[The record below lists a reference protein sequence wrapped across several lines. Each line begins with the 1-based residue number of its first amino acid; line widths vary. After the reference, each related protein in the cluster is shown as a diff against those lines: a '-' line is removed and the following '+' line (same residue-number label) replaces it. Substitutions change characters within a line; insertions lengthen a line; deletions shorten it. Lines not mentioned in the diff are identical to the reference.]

1 MPNCVREGL
10 PTYLGWDWTT
20 PGQLVYLRLV
30 GAGTCRAYTGP
41 LLESWEVYEGVNL
54 WNPLKN
60 LQ

>member
-41 LLESWEVYEGVNL
+41 LLESWEVYEGVNYGIL
-54 WNPLKN
+54 
-60 LQ
+60 